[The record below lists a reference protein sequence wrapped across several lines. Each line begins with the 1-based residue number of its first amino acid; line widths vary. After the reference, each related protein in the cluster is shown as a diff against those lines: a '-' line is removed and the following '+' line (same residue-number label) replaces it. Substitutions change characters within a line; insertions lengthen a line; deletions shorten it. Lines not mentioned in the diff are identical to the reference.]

1 MTGLSMVAGAPGT
14 YISYG
19 VIQISRTNATIIG
32 VMIVLFVLAIVVPFP
47 THDDEQPKQKGH
59 RR

>member
-1 MTGLSMVAGAPGT
+1 MVAGAPGK

-47 THDDEQPKQKGH
+47 THDDEPSKQEGH